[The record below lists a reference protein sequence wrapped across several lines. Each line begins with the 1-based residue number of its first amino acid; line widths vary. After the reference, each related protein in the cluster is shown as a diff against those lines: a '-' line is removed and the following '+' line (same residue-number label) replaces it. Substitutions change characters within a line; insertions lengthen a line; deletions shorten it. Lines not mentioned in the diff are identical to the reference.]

1 MEKTLK
7 HTNLEGIQMTLQERE
22 LLTSFLQQM
31 TLAQAGQK
39 DPEAEALIREASAKQ
54 PDTAYLL
61 VQRSMGLEYAL
72 QAANAETARIQGEL
86 NQLRSTSNSSFLKNA
101 NTWGKLP
108 TTNSALAAAAG
119 SSVPMQ
125 STSQQRPP
133 SAATPA
139 SSWGSGM
146 LGTVAT
152 TAAGVVAGSFLFQ
165 GIQGLMGHHNPS
177 SNTAAN
183 PQPAES
189 NKMAANNE
197 EPVELTNDTN
207 YFADAGSSDF
217 DGSDSA

>member
-86 NQLRSTSNSSFLKNA
+86 NQLRSTSSNSFLNNA
-101 NTWGKLP
+101 NAWGKLT
-108 TTNSALAAAAG
+108 TTNSALAPAAG
-119 SSVPMQ
+119 SNVPIQ
-125 STSQQRPP
+125 SPSQQRPP

-217 DGSDSA
+217 DASDSA